1 MTIDAMLRAK
11 AHDRV
16 AAAAHGRPRLRV
28 RSFTEA
34 GSGTGQPYHADWLVT
49 AIGQAIDAATHLAVG
64 DTGDLYVQTDAV
76 AITVL
81 VDPPAPITP
90 ST

>member
-1 MTIDAMLRAK
+1 MTIDAMLRAT

-34 GSGTGQPYHADWLVT
+34 GTGQPYHADWLVA

-64 DTGDLYVQTDAV
+64 DTGDLYVQTDTV